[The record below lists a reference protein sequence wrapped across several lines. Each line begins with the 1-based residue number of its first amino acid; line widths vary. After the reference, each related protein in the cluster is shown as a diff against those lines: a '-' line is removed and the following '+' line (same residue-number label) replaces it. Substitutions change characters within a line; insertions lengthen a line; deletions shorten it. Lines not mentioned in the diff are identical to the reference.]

1 LPQLLAFYRLH
12 QSNLSRRQ
20 WVALVWVYNVYK
32 AHQLS
37 TSESLMGVLL
47 WLHYHA
53 KLAFARL
60 IRPTRIRLDEAILC
74 QKPQNCPFP
83 AWWQFKGI

>member
-1 LPQLLAFYRLH
+1 
-12 QSNLSRRQ
+12 
-20 WVALVWVYNVYK
+20 
-32 AHQLS
+32 
-37 TSESLMGVLL
+37 MGVLL

-53 KLAFARL
+53 RLALARL

-74 QKPQNCPFP
+74 QKPRNCPFP